1 MSNDVRRP
9 KEHEEMLSALC
20 QSDRKVFNS
29 YKDALV
35 FAACLGQMRHE
46 KRAFDKSSEPVGIHI
61 FRGEFD
67 LSIMQCIALAE
78 NKDPATMADAKEESR
93 IRLFEEYACGGLDII
108 NREIYESPEDWDVAL
123 ERLMLEA
130 MGGGTRT
137 ILEDITSL
145 A

>member
-1 MSNDVRRP
+1 MSNYIRRP
-9 KEHEEMLSALC
+9 KEHEEMLAALS
-20 QSDRKVFNS
+20 QSDQKVFNS

-35 FAACLGQMRHE
+35 FAACLGQMRDE
-46 KRAFDKSSEPVGIHI
+46 KRSFDKSSEPVGIHI
-61 FRGEFD
+61 FSGEFD
-67 LSIMQCIALAE
+67 LSIMQCISLAE
-78 NKDPATMADAKEESR
+78 DKDPAVMADSNEESR

-108 NREIYESPEDWDVAL
+108 NREVYESPEHWDIAL

-130 MGGGTRT
+130 IGGEKRT